1 MNNAGKY
8 IIGALALAAVVFLCW
23 YFSSIIAYVAVA
35 AVISFVGRPLI
46 DRLRR
51 IEVRGRRLGDNAA
64 AALTLV
70 CLWLVAV
77 VFFCTV
83 IPLVVHEF
91 RALSDIDIAG
101 VVNRLDG
108 PLQELETGLK
118 YFGIMESD
126 QNVKEYIVENITSL
140 LDLSGVKNLFG
151 SLADTVTGV
160 FIALFSVSFITFFFL
175 KDSKLF
181 YRMMIAITP
190 SGYEEGVANALD
202 SIQKLLVRYFI
213 GITLEV
219 VIVMTLNVIGLSIV
233 GIAFAHAVV
242 IGLITGVTN
251 VIPYLGPFIGAVLG
265 LLIGLVTHIDV
276 DFNTVLFPMLV
287 WMTVVFCLTQLIDN
301 IVLQP
306 LIYGNSVYAHP
317 LEIFLVLLVAG
328 NLAGIVGMILAIP
341 GYTVLRVILREFFN
355 KYKLVKSLTRSLD
368 ASDGGPR

>member
-108 PLQELETGLK
+108 PLQELEKGLK